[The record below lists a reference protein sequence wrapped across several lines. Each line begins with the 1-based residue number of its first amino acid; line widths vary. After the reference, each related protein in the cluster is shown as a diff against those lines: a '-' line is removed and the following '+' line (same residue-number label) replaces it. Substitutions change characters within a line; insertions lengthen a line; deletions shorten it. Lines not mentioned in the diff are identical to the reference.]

1 MGTVEKSKAQQSPQ
15 SILASASGGPGP
27 APGSGPRVHYFPPRA
42 QPPPGTKTVKLPP
55 IQTQPLEES
64 HALTDFTSTPPP
76 VAEFSTTTSE
86 NSLQTHKPLAP
97 LSLSYQYPH
106 SGPSGTYTP
115 VTPGTGTG
123 TTTSPST
130 PGTASPDHAM
140 RQAMLPIVPG
150 EDLPP
155 PLFEG
160 VGVGVRGNDGGGSR
174 GGGAKSLWSNLR
186 HRTMKRTHDVPGAVI
201 EEGESA
207 GLPSRG
213 RRRGDMIDSGN
224 GNTGYD
230 DGDVEN
236 QGGGEGGGG
245 GDGEG
250 IWSRFRNAYDDE
262 NHDDVEVH
270 ARDVEAYATSRAK
283 TIIGAH
289 TRSRGKKSRSASK
302 KSRSRNRHDT
312 DTDGEMDYNTDG
324 GEEEKPKSKNS
335 IWSVWQAHKATKTK
349 DYGNTEIDRLGGH
362 GAGGG
367 SETGDSDVDSM
378 SLGSSYV
385 LLSLSCSQVSDF
397 SFSGTCLLPQ
407 VVS

>member
-1 MGTVEKSKAQQSPQ
+1 MGTVEKTKAQQSPQ

-42 QPPPGTKTVKLPP
+42 QPPPGTMKTVKLPP
-55 IQTQPLEES
+55 IQTQPIEEES
-64 HALTDFTSTPPP
+64 HALTDFTSTSPP
-76 VAEFSTTTSE
+76 VAEFSRTTSE
-86 NSLQTHKPLAP
+86 NSPQTHKPLAP
-97 LSLSYQYPH
+97 ISLSYQYPH

-115 VTPGTGTG
+115 GTGTG
-123 TTTSPST
+123 TTSSPST

-160 VGVGVRGNDGGGSR
+160 VGSRGNDGDGSR
-174 GGGAKSLWSNLR
+174 GGGARSLWANLR

-224 GNTGYD
+224 TGYD

-236 QGGGEGGGG
+236 QGDGEGGGG

-250 IWSRFRNAYDDE
+250 IWSRLRNAYDDE

-270 ARDVEAYATSRAK
+270 AKDVEAYATSRAK
-283 TIIGAH
+283 TIIRAH
-289 TRSRGKKSRSASK
+289 TRSRGKKSRSVSK
-302 KSRSRNRHDT
+302 KSRSRSRHDT
-312 DTDGEMDYNTDG
+312 DTDGETDYNDDG
-324 GEEEKPKSKNS
+324 GEEEKTKRKNS

-349 DYGNTEIDRLGGH
+349 DYGNTEIDRLGGD

-367 SETGDSDVDSM
+367 SETGDSDVDTM
-378 SLGSSYV
+378 SVGSSYV
-385 LLSLSCSQVSDF
+385 FLSLSCPHVSNF
-397 SFSGTCLLPQ
+397 SSSGTCLLPQ